1 MGVAY
6 VRRYL
11 LLCKGMMILLKGYQ
25 MSQSTA
31 KSYILKNLW
40 LQVIISLLIGAG
52 VGLILGDEVGIGL
65 DDATLDSVSTYLKIP
80 ANIFLSVILMIIVPL
95 IFTSIVVAITNLGSK
110 EKLKTLGFGI
120 GVYFVITTTIAI
132 LIAITLASIIAPGSI
147 LDLTALQE
155 THDLSEEDLKV
166 TEGFSLEDIPNAVSN
181 VIPRNP
187 IESYLEGQMLSIL
200 IMAVIVGL
208 SMAVLPREST
218 KPLLDLLEA
227 IQKITLH
234 ILLIAMKIVP
244 FAVFGLIVGMVAQVG
259 IETMGGLGV
268 YMGTVILGLG
278 AMLLVYSII
287 IKIVARR
294 SVSDTF
300 SKFRNPQTLAFSTAS
315 SMATM
320 PVTLKTAEEDLKLDT
335 RVSKFVIPL
344 GTTVNMDGTALYQ
357 VIAVFF
363 LAQLFAVELSFVSI
377 LVIIITSLMASIGT
391 PAVPGAG
398 TIVLSTIL
406 LTVGI
411 PPVGILLLLSVDRIL
426 DMIRTMVNV
435 TGDLTASCVF
445 DRITRD

>member
-1 MGVAY
+1 MTF
-6 VRRYL
+6 
-11 LLCKGMMILLKGYQ
+11 Q
-25 MSQSTA
+25 T
-31 KSYILKNLW
+31 YIYKNLW
-40 LQVIISLLIGAG
+40 LQVILSLIIGVG
-52 VGLILGDEVGIGL
+52 VGLIFGDEVGLGL
-65 DDATLDSVSTYLKIP
+65 DDDTLDTMASYLKIP

-95 IFTSIVVAITNLGSK
+95 IFASIVVAIANLGAK
-110 EKLKTLGFGI
+110 EKMKTLGLGI

-155 THDLSEEDLKV
+155 THDLSEDDLKV
-166 TEGFSLEDIPNAVSN
+166 TEGFSLDDIPDTISN
-181 VIPRNP
+181 IVPRNP
-187 IESYLEGQMLSIL
+187 ILSYLEGQMFSIL
-200 IMAVIVGL
+200 VMAVIVGL
-208 SMAVLPREST
+208 SMAALPKDSV
-218 KPLLDLLEA
+218 KPLLDLLES
-227 IQKITLH
+227 IQKITLY
-234 ILLIAMKIVP
+234 ILLMAMKIVP

-259 IETMGGLGV
+259 VETMAGLGV
-268 YMGTVILGLG
+268 YMVTVILGLG
-278 AMLLVYSII
+278 AMLLVYTMII
-287 IKIVARR
+287 RFVAKRPI
-294 SVSDTF
+294 SSTF

-320 PVTLKTAEEDLKLDT
+320 PVTLRTAEEDLKLDP

-363 LAQLFAVELSFVSI
+363 LAQLFAIELSVLSI
-377 LVIIITSLMASIGT
+377 LVIIVTSLLASIGT

-406 LTVGI
+406 ITVGI

-435 TGDLTASCVF
+435 TGDLTASCAF
-445 DRITRD
+445 DQITRDKS